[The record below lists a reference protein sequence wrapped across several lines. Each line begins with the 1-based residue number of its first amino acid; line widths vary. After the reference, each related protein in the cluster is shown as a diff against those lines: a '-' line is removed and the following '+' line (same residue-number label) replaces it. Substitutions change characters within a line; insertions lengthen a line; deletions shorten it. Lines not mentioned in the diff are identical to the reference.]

1 MQTFFSDGRVN
12 VKIRD
17 IFLQESSVVNI
28 KLAVDDVSAFGG
40 FIISV
45 YTGKYL
51 LNLGDVSDSN
61 LTVFVAIAQG
71 VAVAHLKI
79 KGVGVVV
86 VIRFRNRMIFVDL
99 IGDFII
105 AGRQLCKLA
114 ENTLYNANF
123 FF

>member
-1 MQTFFSDGRVN
+1 MMFPRSAA
-12 VKIRD
+12 
-17 IFLQESSVVNI
+17 LSS
-28 KLAVDDVSAFGG
+28 AS
-40 FIISV
+40 
-45 YTGKYL
+45 
-51 LNLGDVSDSN
+51 
-61 LTVFVAIAQG
+61 FVAIAQG

-114 ENTLYNANF
+114 VVFLRYRSHTQPESGDPYAVA
-123 FF
+123 